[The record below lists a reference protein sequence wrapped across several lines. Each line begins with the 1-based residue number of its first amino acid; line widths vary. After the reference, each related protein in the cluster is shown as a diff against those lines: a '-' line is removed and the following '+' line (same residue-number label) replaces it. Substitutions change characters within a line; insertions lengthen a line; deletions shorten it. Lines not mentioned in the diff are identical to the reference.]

1 MLSRITKKI
10 TDEILLTVPGIT
22 EEKAEQI
29 DYGLYMAI
37 SDGFKLIAV
46 LLTALF
52 LGQIQYA
59 LVAVIV
65 FSVNKSYL
73 GGIHAKTQLGCLV
86 THFSFIFGTIYLSH
100 FIKLSFLNII
110 LFIISG
116 FLVYLYAPA
125 DLASKPIITEKRWKE
140 LRIKG
145 SIVFI
150 LFFLIS
156 IFVPREYSNVISIIT
171 LITTINLTPE
181 VYKITKNR
189 KGGVLHEKR

>member
-1 MLSRITKKI
+1 MLSRITEKI
-10 TDEILLTVPGIT
+10 TDEILVAVPGIT

-37 SDGFKLIAV
+37 SDGLKLIAV
-46 LLTALF
+46 LLTAFF

-73 GGIHAKTQLGCLV
+73 GGIHAKTQIGCLI

-100 FIKLSFLNII
+100 FIKFGFLNII
-110 LFIISG
+110 LFTISG
-116 FLVYLYAPA
+116 TLLYLYAPA
-125 DLASKPIITEKRWKE
+125 DLASKPILTEKRWKE

-145 SIVFI
+145 TIVFT
-150 LFFLIS
+150 LCFLIS
-156 IFVPREYSNVISIIT
+156 IFAPRIYSNVISIIT
-171 LITTINLTPE
+171 LISTVNLTPV

-189 KGGVLHEKR
+189 KGGVLNEKK